1 MLVASTTVLELSEA
15 FTLNCSHENGTKP
28 SYTWLKDGKPLLNDS
43 RMLLSPDHKV
53 LTITRVLMEDDD
65 LYSCVVENPISQ
77 GRSLPIK
84 ITVYRESPCLLT
96 LRPQNP
102 KRQAPQGTEDIPE
115 GVPLDGERQAGMGH
129 LSVEASKGWE
139 VGSASSATGQ
149 PCCLGLLLPAR
160 ALPTILAAPL
170 KSLPPHCLSLSP

>member
-1 MLVASTTVLELSEA
+1 MCWKAGRYKGEGRSSLSRGSRLSLPRDSVPISRPQVLVASTTVLELSES

-65 LYSCVVENPISQ
+65 LYSCVVENSISQ

-84 ITVYRESPCLLT
+84 ITVYSECPCPPT
-96 LRPQNP
+96 PRTQNP
-102 KRQAPQGTEDIPE
+102 KRQ
-115 GVPLDGERQAGMGH
+115 VL
-129 LSVEASKGWE
+129 
-139 VGSASSATGQ
+139 
-149 PCCLGLLLPAR
+149 
-160 ALPTILAAPL
+160 
-170 KSLPPHCLSLSP
+170 

>member
-43 RMLLSPDHKV
+43 RMLLSSDQKV

-84 ITVYRESPCLLT
+84 ITVYSESPCLPSLQGSKPM
-96 LRPQNP
+96 RGYRHP
-102 KRQAPQGTEDIPE
+102 RQREREAEMGRLSMENSNRW
-115 GVPLDGERQAGMGH
+115 GVGP
-129 LSVEASKGWE
+129 
-139 VGSASSATGQ
+139 GQ
-149 PCCLGLLLPAR
+149 
-160 ALPTILAAPL
+160 ALPGASHAAWGSF
-170 KSLPPHCLSLSP
+170 SLPPAAGSSPHHTRSLSHFSVFLSP

>member
-1 MLVASTTVLELSEA
+1 MGGAFWPLAHSLPSPGSVPISRPQVLVASTTVLELSEA

-43 RMLLSPDHKV
+43 RMLLSSDQKV

-84 ITVYRESPCLLT
+84 ITVYSESPRLPSP
-96 LRPQNP
+96 R
-102 KRQAPQGTEDIPE
+102 G
-115 GVPLDGERQAGMGH
+115 
-129 LSVEASKGWE
+129 SK
-139 VGSASSATGQ
+139 
-149 PCCLGLLLPAR
+149 
-160 ALPTILAAPL
+160 PTRG
-170 KSLPPHCLSLSP
+170 

>member
-1 MLVASTTVLELSEA
+1 MGGASWPLAHSLPSPGSVPISRPQVLVASTTVLELSEA

-43 RMLLSPDHKV
+43 RMLLSSDQKV

-84 ITVYRESPCLLT
+84 ITVYSESPCLPPLIREGLQT
-96 LRPQNP
+96 SRTEGERGRDGPLSMENSNRWKVGPG
-102 KRQAPQGTEDIPE
+102 QAPPG
-115 GVPLDGERQAGMGH
+115 
-129 LSVEASKGWE
+129 ASH
-139 VGSASSATGQ
+139 
-149 PCCLGLLLPAR
+149 
-160 ALPTILAAPL
+160 AA
-170 KSLPPHCLSLSP
+170 